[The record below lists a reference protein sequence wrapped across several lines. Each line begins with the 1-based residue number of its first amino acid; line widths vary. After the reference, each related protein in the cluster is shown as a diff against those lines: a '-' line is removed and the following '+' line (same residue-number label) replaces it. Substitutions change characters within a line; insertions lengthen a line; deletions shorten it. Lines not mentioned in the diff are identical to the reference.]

1 MPKLKHTIF
10 MFKHLTII
18 LISGFFLFGFTN
30 KPEGDITTAQTD
42 EVVVGLGIGNK
53 APELNYL
60 DPNGKNISLSSLKG
74 KVVLIDFW
82 ASWCGPCRREN
93 PNVVRTYEKYKDQK
107 FKNGKGFT
115 IYGVSLDK
123 SKQRWQDAIVKDR
136 LNWQS
141 HVSDLKGWNSAA
153 SKTYKVSSIP
163 SNYLID
169 GDGIIIAKNLRG
181 AALNNALTKIALN

>member
-1 MPKLKHTIF
+1 
-10 MFKHLTII
+10 MFKHLTLI
-18 LISGFFLFGFTN
+18 LISGCLFFGFTT
-30 KPEGDITTAQTD
+30 KTVGDLTTNQTD

-60 DPNGKNISLSSLKG
+60 DPNGKNIKLSSLKG

-93 PNVVRTYEKYKDQK
+93 PNVVRTYEKFKDQK

-141 HVSDLKGWNSAA
+141 HVSDLKGWDSAA
-153 SKTYKVSSIP
+153 SKAYKVYAIP

-181 AALNNALTKIALN
+181 AALDNALNRIALN

>member
-1 MPKLKHTIF
+1 MV
-10 MFKHLTII
+10 KHLS
-18 LISGFFLFGFTN
+18 LLLLSGFVLFGFTH
-30 KPEGDITTAQTD
+30 KFEETMIKTQSG
-42 EVVVGLGIGNK
+42 EVVVGLAIGNK
-53 APELNYL
+53 APELNHL
-60 DPNGKNISLSSLKG
+60 DPNGKNIALSSLKG

-82 ASWCGPCRREN
+82 ASWCGPCRMEN

-107 FKNGKGFT
+107 FANGKGFT

-136 LNWQS
+136 LNWEA
-141 HVSDLKGWNSAA
+141 HVSDLKGWASEA
-153 SKTYKVSSIP
+153 SKKYKINAIP

-181 AALNNALTKIALN
+181 AALDNALKKISRN